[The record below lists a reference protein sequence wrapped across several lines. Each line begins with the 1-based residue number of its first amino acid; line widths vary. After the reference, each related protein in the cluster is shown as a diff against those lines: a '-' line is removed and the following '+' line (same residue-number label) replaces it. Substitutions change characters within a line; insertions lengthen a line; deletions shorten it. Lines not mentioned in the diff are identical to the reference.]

1 MPALAT
7 IKSLKDKPTIQQSYK
22 THMYKRNFTHGLNN
36 KSLVFA
42 LKKVQVALCFVL
54 LEHVDYLN

>member
-7 IKSLKDKPTIQQSYK
+7 YKSLKDKPTIQQSYK
-22 THMYKRNFTHGLNN
+22 HMYKRNFTHGLNN

-42 LKKVQVALCFVL
+42 LKKVQVALCVVL
-54 LEHVDYLN
+54 LEHVDSLN